1 MIIICVSLS
10 FKARP
15 FFNFAVGAAGAVGTL
30 IQAGQISSVS
40 QKVDERALST
50 DLTAAVN
57 RIAALETSVNS
68 LSGSGT
74 SSAASISSICTAVI

>member
-1 MIIICVSLS
+1 MRYFI
-10 FKARP
+10 FFEARP

-30 IQAGQISSVS
+30 IQAGQISSIS

-57 RIAALETSVNS
+57 RIAALETSVNA
-68 LSGSGT
+68 LSSSGT
-74 SSAASISSICTAVI
+74 ASSAVLLSTCNSVI

>member
-1 MIIICVSLS
+1 MCVISS
-10 FKARP
+10 FFKARP

-30 IQAGQISSVS
+30 VQAGQISSIS
-40 QKVDERALST
+40 EKVDERALST

-57 RIAALETSVNS
+57 RIAALETTVNT

-74 SSAASISSICTAVI
+74 SASASISSICTAVI